1 MNRCP
6 ETSLVN
12 PNPWKPYT
20 EVTIKR
26 MIPPVLTNLS
36 IGATNRFIQ
45 KNLRES
51 DRIGRGILERG
62 SQGKEQETSGYIGQA
77 DKRGT
82 MACCPRVI
90 TDCYTRNVVGH
101 LTFLCGICSLPLRGK
116 RQVGGGGLFLS
127 MITEPRCVSRSFH
140 YVLRSLLCRCRPIS
154 LRQTDRFIRRLPP
167 TSGYPVL
174 FAFCAKISL
183 THDTVT

>member
-116 RQVGGGGLFLS
+116 RQVGGSLFINDYRAT
-127 MITEPRCVSRSFH
+127 MCFEEFP
-140 YVLRSLLCRCRPIS
+140 LRSTFPLVQVPSDLPKVDGSVYKTPATYFRIS
-154 LRQTDRFIRRLPP
+154 CFVCFLRKNIAN
-167 TSGYPVL
+167 S
-174 FAFCAKISL
+174 
-183 THDTVT
+183 